1 LATNTQIERNR
12 IAFMILTLVG
22 ELEALV
28 SILKNSQDIDLSV
41 SIESLKKMRR
51 DLELLKEAL

>member
-1 LATNTQIERNR
+1 MATNTQIERNR